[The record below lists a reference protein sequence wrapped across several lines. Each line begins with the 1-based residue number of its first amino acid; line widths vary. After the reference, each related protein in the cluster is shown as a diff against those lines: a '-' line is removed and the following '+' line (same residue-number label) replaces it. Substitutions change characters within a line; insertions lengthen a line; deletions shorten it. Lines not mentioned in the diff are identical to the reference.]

1 MKFHA
6 VTLLILVIAIA
17 ILSGCTSQQPAAPP
31 TVTPATVMATVTPAT
46 DLPVPP
52 GLAGNWT
59 LSELGIQG
67 GNAPIM
73 PVAENTLQFN
83 ADSTLTGYD
92 GCNNYYATVHINGN
106 ITPFGTGMTLGPVG
120 RSTKQCQNIADQE
133 QIYFDVLERTREY
146 AVDSTQLTL
155 KASNGDIL
163 VYKRPATP

>member
-6 VTLLILVIAIA
+6 VSLLILVIVIA
-17 ILSGCTSQQPAAPP
+17 ILSGCTGQQPAAPV
-31 TVTPATVMATVTPAT
+31 TTPATVLTTVAPAT

-83 ADSTLTGYD
+83 ADSTLNGYD

-106 ITPFGTGMTLGPVG
+106 VTPFGTGMTLGPVG

-133 QIYFDVLERTREY
+133 QIYFDILERTRAY
-146 AVDSTQLTL
+146 AADSNQLTL

-163 VYKRPATP
+163 VYKRPVHP